1 MNLDLFQTLGE
12 SIQQIV
18 DAIRQIKYINNPYI
32 LKGYLINFK

>member
-18 DAIRQIKYINNPYI
+18 DAIRQIVTNN
-32 LKGYLINFK
+32 KVV

>member
-18 DAIRQIKYINNPYI
+18 DAIKTNKIYKIT
-32 LKGYLINFK
+32 LIF

>member
-18 DAIRQIKYINNPYI
+18 DAIRQIGTSDKIAE
-32 LKGYLINFK
+32 F

>member
-18 DAIRQIKYINNPYI
+18 DTIRKIGTNDKVI
-32 LKGYLINFK
+32 